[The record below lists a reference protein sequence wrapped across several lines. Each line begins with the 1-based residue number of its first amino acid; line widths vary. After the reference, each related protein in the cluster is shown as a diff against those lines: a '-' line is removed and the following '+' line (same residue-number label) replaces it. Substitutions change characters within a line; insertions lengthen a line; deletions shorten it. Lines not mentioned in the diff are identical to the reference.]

1 MFGCDAQRS
10 LMTRHD
16 ACRPG
21 EREHAMIN
29 IHNKPVAQRIEWL
42 FELADRHGTTYR
54 SPEASA

>member
-1 MFGCDAQRS
+1 
-10 LMTRHD
+10 MTRHD